1 MFSCCV
7 SPPCTIYRK
16 LHFCQQLL
24 THDQQCMPSLN
35 PCPRAYNLEYRTQLL
50 KMQQKV
56 TEYLIVVWL
65 PLVCFLWKFPFLHLN
80 VHTAIYHG
88 NLVKLCN
95 FIVTN
100 GERKLCILGVAKHN
114 NERKKK
120 DDEEEGVGTKKQ
132 HHCVRGLLF
141 WFKPTVSRI
150 IILRSWKYLLQYYK
164 NKVTGLKNRMSLK
177 KWWVKIL
184 QHCQNVMFSHPSFCV
199 AAMFELMQAG
209 GRNSSTRNSLWASI
223 LQIALKKWKKQF
235 NCKHGE

>member
-80 VHTAIYHG
+80 VHTAIYDG

-95 FIVTN
+95 LIVTN

-150 IILRSWKYLLQYYK
+150 IYSGVEIISCNITKLKWLDWKTACHWKNGEWKNCNISKMWFFHTLLFVLLQCL
-164 NKVTGLKNRMSLK
+164 NWRER
-177 KWWVKIL
+177 
-184 QHCQNVMFSHPSFCV
+184 V
-199 AAMFELMQAG
+199 AATAAQQTVCG
-209 GRNSSTRNSLWASI
+209 
-223 LQIALKKWKKQF
+223 LQP
-235 NCKHGE
+235 CT

>member
-56 TEYLIVVWL
+56 TEYLIVVLL

-150 IILRSWKYLLQYYK
+150 IYSGVEIISCNITKLKWLDWKTACHWKMASEKIATSAKCDFFTPFFLCCCNVWTDASGWRQQRHNKRSVGF
-164 NKVTGLKNRMSLK
+164 N
-177 KWWVKIL
+177 
-184 QHCQNVMFSHPSFCV
+184 H
-199 AAMFELMQAG
+199 
-209 GRNSSTRNSLWASI
+209 
-223 LQIALKKWKKQF
+223 ALKKWKQQF
-235 NCKHGE
+235 NCKDGE